1 MRWYGFDKGR
11 PNMGGVGILL
21 TSMARGRAKMETLT
35 AEK

>member
-1 MRWYGFDKGR
+1 MRWYGFDKGI
-11 PNMGGVGILL
+11 PNMGILL